1 MNGVGW
7 RCVSACAKN
16 LVGGVENALRGTL
29 TDVLALSPCLDI
41 AAAISRAWKPKRFAA
56 KQRHG
61 FGFNLANISGCGF
74 RVGKVALIAMAKG
87 NVSQLMEKG
96 FAWLHGNRA
105 DGDLPATLGVTLGV
119 AVQVL
124 KRDSL
129 DFQRD
134 KGRLLVPFGNRGGL
148 VFGPF
153 RRRCNTGYFDAN
165 SILERSGNR
174 IL

>member
-1 MNGVGW
+1 LNDGGW
-7 RCVSACAKN
+7 FCVSACAKN
-16 LVGGVENALRGTL
+16 LVGGVENALGRTFSDG
-29 TDVLALSPCLDI
+29 LASAPRLDI
-41 AAAISRAWKPKRFAA
+41 TPAIFRAWQSQRFAA

-61 FGFNLANISGCGF
+61 FGFNLANISGRGF
-74 RVGKVALIAMAKG
+74 GVGKVALIAMAKG

-119 AVQVL
+119 AIQVL
-124 KRDSL
+124 KGDSL
-129 DFQRD
+129 DFQRG
-134 KGRLLVPFGNRGGL
+134 KCGLLVPFGNRGGL